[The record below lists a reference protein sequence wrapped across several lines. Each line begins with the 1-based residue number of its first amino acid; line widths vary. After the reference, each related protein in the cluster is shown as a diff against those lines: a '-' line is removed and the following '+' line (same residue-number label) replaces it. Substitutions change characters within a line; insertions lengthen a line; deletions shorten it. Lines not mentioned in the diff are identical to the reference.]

1 MKQAGEG
8 RRSQD
13 WRRNKDFIFCLS
25 VFAFAVL
32 SAWNALPHPQ
42 IPASFTLHLLQICSN
57 VIFFMRALLTI
68 FCCAFF
74 PSYTIYHQLASYVF
88 YLFICSLSVSL
99 HQNIKFPRAII
110 FSFLVQC
117 CRPSIQCLSEQMFT
131 VKRILKGTPKIA
143 GPWCTASNK
152 TLIQA
157 LL

>member
-1 MKQAGEG
+1 MRRVSHISARGRTLQEREGADWSSESEVLGAEMKQAGEG

-68 FCCAFF
+68 LFIIGTTCLPHPSNTSAVLFF
-74 PSYTIYHQLASYVF
+74 PHT
-88 YLFICSLSVSL
+88 LFTTSWHPMYFTYSFAHCL
-99 HQNIKFPRAII
+99 FP
-110 FSFLVQC
+110 C
-117 CRPSIQCLSEQMFT
+117 T
-131 VKRILKGTPKIA
+131 RI
-143 GPWCTASNK
+143 
-152 TLIQA
+152 
-157 LL
+157 